1 MPHTASP
8 RRQRLIAALAALF
21 SLQGGGLW
29 AQQLTPGGAT
39 VQQILDGKQL
49 YIDGKQAVVK
59 QRAQVPDAIK
69 TLQSRGQLGFS
80 SGAVGRIN
88 RFSSMKLGSSCFLL
102 EQGQILVSGPQN
114 GCTRSSRLSVRGT
127 NYMMQVDGG
136 GRSQISVLEG
146 SVELQA
152 LRDGVP
158 LETVLPTLIKAGERV
173 QLSPDGVMAALA
185 QLKRSDYEAVLSG
198 PLFRGYQRA
207 LPYLPALLE
216 YVLRTYPGL
225 RLPPELL
232 QQAAQLSGVA
242 GAKPAPRKPP
252 APVQTPAPA
261 TSF

>member
-1 MPHTASP
+1 M
-8 RRQRLIAALAALF
+8 
-21 SLQGGGLW
+21 
-29 AQQLTPGGAT
+29 AQAPAPPGAT

-59 QRAQVPDAIK
+59 QQARVPDAIK

-127 NYMMQVDGG
+127 NYVMQVDPAGQ
-136 GRSQISVLEG
+136 SQISVLEG
-146 SVELQA
+146 VVEVQA
-152 LRDGVP
+152 LRDGEP
-158 LETVLPTLIKAGERV
+158 IAAMLPQLLKAGERL
-173 QLSPDGVMAALA
+173 QLSPEGVVAVLA
-185 QLKRSDYEAVLSG
+185 KLKRSDYEAFFYG
-198 PLFRGYQRA
+198 PLFKGYQRV
-207 LPYLPALLE
+207 LPYLPALLD
-216 YVLRTYPGL
+216 YVLRTYPTL

-232 QQAAQLSGVA
+232 RQAAALPALQLLPK
-242 GAKPAPRKPP
+242 KPAPASGPSP
-252 APVQTPAPA
+252 AAE